1 MQMTRSNQTGVTFI
15 EVLVAVVV
23 LSVGFLA
30 TSRMQIMGM
39 RYNQSAFMKSQ
50 ASIMASSIA
59 DRMRANDD
67 GVNAGL
73 YNAINTSSL
82 PGDPGCITSG
92 CNSNQLAQLDIHQ
105 WGQTLADGLPDGVG
119 TVTNNAGL
127 FQIDVSWSESVESTS
142 QTQTV
147 SIWLTP

>member
-1 MQMTRSNQTGVTFI
+1 MQIKRSRQKGVTFI

-50 ASIMASSIA
+50 AGIIASNIA
-59 DRMRANDD
+59 DRMRTNVA

-73 YNAINTSSL
+73 YDSINTESL
-82 PGDPGCITSG
+82 PGDPGCMDNG
-92 CNSNQLAQLDIHQ
+92 CNSIQLAQLDIRQ
-105 WGQTLADGLPDGVG
+105 WGITLSDNLPDGIG
-119 TVTNNAGL
+119 KVTNNNGL
-127 FQIDVSWSESVESTS
+127 FQIDVEWSESIDSTN
-142 QTQTV
+142 QNQTV

>member
-1 MQMTRSNQTGVTFI
+1 MQMKRSRQKGVTFI
-15 EVLVAVVV
+15 EVLIAVVV

-50 ASIMASSIA
+50 AGIMATNIA
-59 DRMRANDD
+59 DRMRTNLV

-73 YNAINTSSL
+73 YDSVNTASL
-82 PGDPGCITSG
+82 PSDPGCMSSG
-92 CNSNQLAQLDIHQ
+92 CNSGQLAQLDIRQ
-105 WGQTLADGLPDGVG
+105 WGLVLADNLPDGIG
-119 TVTNNAGL
+119 KVTNNAGL
-127 FQIDVSWSESVESTS
+127 FQIDVEWSESINSTNQS
-142 QTQTV
+142 QTV

>member
-1 MQMTRSNQTGVTFI
+1 MQMKRSRQKGVTFI

-50 ASIMASSIA
+50 ASIMATNIA
-59 DRMRANDD
+59 DRMRTNMM

-73 YNAINTSSL
+73 YDAVNTTSL
-82 PGDPGCITSG
+82 PNDPGCMSSG
-92 CNSNQLAQLDIHQ
+92 CNSNQLAQLDIRQ
-105 WGQTLADGLPDGVG
+105 WGLVLADNLPDGLG
-119 TVTNNAGL
+119 KVTNDAGL
-127 FQIDVSWSESVESTS
+127 FQIDVEWSESINSTNQS
-142 QTQTV
+142 QTV

>member
-1 MQMTRSNQTGVTFI
+1 MQINRNRQKGVTLI

-50 ASIMASSIA
+50 AGIIASSIA
-59 DRMRANDD
+59 DRMRTNVA

-73 YNAINTSSL
+73 YDSVNTTSL
-82 PGDPGCITSG
+82 PGDPGCMTSG
-92 CNSNQLAQLDIHQ
+92 CNLIQLAQLDIRQ
-105 WGQTLADGLPDGVG
+105 WGLELNKNLPDGIG
-119 TVTNNAGL
+119 KVTNNNGL
-127 FQIDVSWSESVESTS
+127 FQIDVQWSESIDDAN
-142 QTQTV
+142 QNQTV